1 MKAQGM
7 RELAE
12 SYGISIS
19 GTIHESLL
27 ELCSELFPEHLEKNF
42 NRNNKKTQTFSLLFE
57 DKKTKSLI
65 RNYIDSRL
73 DKFLKL
79 CNEHGVA
86 VCHSIERKIRCEDIR
101 LHFNDK
107 IISTILHFRKTLTGV
122 HYSMNL
128 KYGEDDAFSPFEKD
142 ISILCD
148 MPGWLIVQ
156 NNLVRLD
163 AVNANKLAPF
173 LTKESIFIPAKN
185 MMDFFEKFITDIIGR
200 AEVET
205 EGFDVVIYNALD
217 HVRLQFTKDLF
228 TGKWV
233 GELHF
238 RYKDKVFYPSDLSVK
253 KTTINVNEQGDVL
266 VFQVRRN
273 AVQEQSWTNLFLD
286 MGLHLNATKRLSGP
300 DNDPYAVFH
309 IIGASMPENNEQ
321 FSILLPEED
330 GKKILLAPFFQQMKA
345 KQKTDW
351 FELNGYF
358 EIEGFRY
365 PVSAFFQCIR
375 ENNRLFR
382 LKNGMY
388 WAIPETFMS
397 SYKDIAMFGVPS
409 DDAWNVSKMHY
420 TLLENTNELQKEHI
434 PEFQNPD
441 VDFQPSEKMLAKL
454 RPYQLEGAAWLYKHY
469 KNGLGACL
477 ADDMGLGKTLQ
488 TLALLAVIKDE
499 IKTEA
504 ESTEQAQAGQL
515 DLFRHTTQHLL
526 TPLRALIV
534 LPASL
539 VFNWYGEINKFVP
552 SFHVC
557 NHTGPGRHKDHRIL
571 NSYDIILTTYQ
582 TVLSDLQLLTKL
594 EFRYV
599 ILDESQQIKNRHSQ
613 SFKALNSLNAAHKVS
628 LSGTPV
634 ENSLSDLW
642 SQMEFIN
649 QNVLGT
655 YPFFRKHF
663 LDPIEKHQD
672 AVTLEKLKS
681 LISPYILRRTKFQ
694 VAPDLPELSEQ
705 IFYSEMPAEHS
716 KAYESEKSAARNYIA
731 GLDRSDGGYKIH
743 VFTMLMRLRLMASHP
758 VLAEEKYSGGSG
770 KFDDICH
777 HIRNVVRSGQKVLV
791 FSSFKKH
798 LNLLASWLRDQDM
811 SYLLLTGDTP
821 SAERGRLV
829 RAFQE
834 SEREQVFL
842 ISLKAGG
849 VGLNLTSADYVFILD
864 PWWNPFAEYQAISR
878 AHRIGRDKPVHV
890 IRFVAK
896 GTIEEKIL
904 KLQSDKKAVSDQIID
919 VNEMPNW
926 VERHLEDIIH

>member
-1 MKAQGM
+1 MKAKGA

-12 SYGISIS
+12 SYGIQVS

-27 ELCSELFPEHLEKNF
+27 ELCNELFPEQLEKNF
-42 NRNNKKTQTFSLLFE
+42 NRNNKKTQTFSLLFD

-65 RNYIDSRL
+65 RNYIDTRL

-79 CNEHGVA
+79 CNENGVA

-101 LHFNDK
+101 LHFSDK
-107 IISTILHFRKTLTGV
+107 IISPVLNFRKTLTGV

-128 KYGEDDAFSPFEKD
+128 KYGEGDAFSPFEKD
-142 ISILCD
+142 IHILCD
-148 MPGWLIVQ
+148 LPGWLIVQ
-156 NNLVRLD
+156 NRLNRLD
-163 AVNANKLAPF
+163 NINANKLSPF
-173 LTKESIFIPAKN
+173 FTKESIFVPVKN
-185 MMDFFEKFITDIIGR
+185 MMDFFEKFIADIIGK

-205 EGFDVVIYNALD
+205 EGFDVVIYNNLD
-217 HVRLQFTKDLF
+217 HVSLQFTKDLF
-228 TGKWV
+228 TGKWM
-233 GELHF
+233 GELLF
-238 RYKDKVFYPSDLSVK
+238 RYKDKVFYPGDLSVK
-253 KTTINVNEQGDVL
+253 KTTINVNENGDVA
-266 VFQVRRN
+266 VFQLRRN
-273 AVQEQSWTNLFLD
+273 AVEEESWTNLFLEK
-286 MGLHLNATKRLSGP
+286 GLYINATKRLSGLN
-300 DNDPYAVFH
+300 DDPYAVFQ
-309 IIGASMPENNEQ
+309 IVGDSLPENTEK

-330 GKKILLAPFFQQMKA
+330 GKKILIAPYIQLMKA
-345 KQKTDW
+345 IQKTDW
-351 FELNGYF
+351 FELKGYF
-358 EIEGFRY
+358 DIEGDRY

-375 ENNRLFR
+375 DNNRLFR

-388 WAIPETFMS
+388 WAIPETIFTK
-397 SYKDIAMFGVPS
+397 YKDIAMFGVPS

-420 TLLENTNELQKEHI
+420 TLLENTNELHKEQI
-434 PEFQNPD
+434 KEFKNRD
-441 VDFQPSEKMLAKL
+441 INFQPSEKMLAIL
-454 RPYQLEGAAWLYKHY
+454 RPYQIEGAAWLYKHY

-488 TLALLAVIKDE
+488 TLALLAVVKDE
-499 IKTEA
+499 IKTESQSNEA
-504 ESTEQAQAGQL
+504 ADVGQL

-526 TPLRALIV
+526 TPLRALVV

-539 VFNWYGEINKFVP
+539 VFNWYSEINKFVP
-552 SFHVC
+552 SLHVC
-557 NHTGPGRHKDHRIL
+557 NHTGAGRHKDLRIL

-582 TVLSDLQLLTKL
+582 TVLSDLELLSKL

-613 SFKALNSLNAAHKVS
+613 SFKALNSLNAINKIS

-655 YPFFRKHF
+655 YPFFKKNF
-663 LDPIEKHQD
+663 LDPIEKNKD
-672 AVTLEKLKS
+672 AVALEKLKS

-705 IFYSEMPAEHS
+705 IFYSEMPSDHS

-731 GLDRSDGGYKIH
+731 GLDRNDTGFRIH

-758 VLAEEKYSGGSG
+758 VLAENEYSGESG
-770 KFDDICH
+770 KFEDICF
-777 HIRNVVRSGQKVLV
+777 HIRNVVRSGQKVLI

-798 LNLLASWLRDQDM
+798 LTLFESWLNDQDI
-811 SYLLLTGDTP
+811 SFLLLTGDTP
-821 SAERGRLV
+821 ATERGALV
-829 RAFQE
+829 HAFQE
-834 SEREQVFL
+834 SKNEHIFL

-849 VGLNLTSADYVFILD
+849 VGLNLTAADYVFILD

-890 IRFVAK
+890 IRFVTK

-904 KLQSDKKAVSDQIID
+904 KLQTGKKAVSDQIID
-919 VNEMPNW
+919 VNEMPDW
-926 VERHLEDIIH
+926 VERHLEDIIL